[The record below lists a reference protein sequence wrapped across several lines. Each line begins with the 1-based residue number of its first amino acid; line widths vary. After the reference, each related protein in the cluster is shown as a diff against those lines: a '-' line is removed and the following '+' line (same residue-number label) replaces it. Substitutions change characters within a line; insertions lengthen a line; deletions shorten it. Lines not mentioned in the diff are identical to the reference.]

1 MPLKWNIANIQYMTT
16 LSRGCNIKFFFSGT
30 SKSWQRDSKFN
41 EFLRAHSCVVRQRDG
56 VLCKV
61 VEGNDELRDETFL
74 WTRVIVRVFFIVII
88 FLGRYWL
95 TCYSPS
101 SPILNLIWG
110 TAYEFILA
118 NMDVLS
124 FLVSWLYCI
133 YIQNVHL
140 DFCKIQMVPLVKGN
154 YYFT

>member
-16 LSRGCNIKFFFSGT
+16 LSRGCNIKFFSLAHRN
-30 SKSWQRDSKFN
+30 RDSKFN
-41 EFLRAHSCVVRQRDG
+41 EFVRAHSCVVRQRDG